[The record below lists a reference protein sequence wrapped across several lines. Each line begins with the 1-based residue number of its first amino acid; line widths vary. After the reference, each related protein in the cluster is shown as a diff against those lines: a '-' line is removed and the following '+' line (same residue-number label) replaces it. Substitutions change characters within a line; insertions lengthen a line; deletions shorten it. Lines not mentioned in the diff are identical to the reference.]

1 MRYTALKLVKSSF
14 QVAELSTLSW
24 IPQGIKGAT
33 LSDIRAR
40 KDFLLRKAAH
50 TPGLDRWK
58 QWSGETGKPYVT
70 KSERKRKKGQS
81 ELCLLSLQDLDL
93 FVKSANKATAGGQ
106 NYDAWLQGAGRRMLH
121 SWSQR
126 AASSGSTTPI
136 QSQPGAPASSAGV
149 SNVARGGHVTT
160 GEWPAGVVGNGGA
173 ATHQAAYTGG
183 SNPGTLGFWDP
194 RMLALL
200 SLQMQNTGIG
210 GAMDNNVF
218 SKK

>member
-1 MRYTALKLVKSSF
+1 MKLVKSSF

-106 NYDAWLQGAGRRMLH
+106 NYDAWLQGTGRRMLH

-126 AASSGSTTPI
+126 AASSGANTPT
-136 QSQPGAPASSAGV
+136 QSQPGAPATSAGV

-160 GEWPAGVVGNGGA
+160 GEWPAGVVGAGGA
-173 ATHQAAYTGG
+173 ATHHAAHAGG
-183 SNPGTLGFWDP
+183 SNPGTF
-194 RMLALL
+194 
-200 SLQMQNTGIG
+200 
-210 GAMDNNVF
+210 V
-218 SKK
+218 